1 LPPFGPDL
9 LARLL
14 DEHGSALALY
24 ARNWCDTPDDVVQQA
39 LLKLVRQPNLP
50 ERLVPWLYRV
60 VRNEA
65 ISASRAGQR
74 RRRHETAAAQR
85 TASWF
90 VPATG
95 DRLDAAE
102 AARALAQLPEREREA
117 IVARLWGGLSFE
129 EIAEVMETSS
139 TSAHRW
145 YEAGLASLRE
155 RLETVC
161 PATKTRVKS

>member
-1 LPPFGPDL
+1 MGPDL
-9 LARLL
+9 LAQLL
-14 DEHGSALALY
+14 DEHGSALVLY
-24 ARNWCDTPDDVVQQA
+24 ARTWCDTPDDVVQQA
-39 LLKLVRQPNLP
+39 LLKLVRQPHVP

-85 TASWF
+85 AASWF

-95 DRLDAAE
+95 ERLDAAE
-102 AARALAQLPEREREA
+102 AARALAKLPEREREV

-129 EIAEVMETSS
+129 EIAELMETSS

-145 YEAGLASLRE
+145 YEAGLAALRE

-161 PATKTRVKS
+161 PVTKNSLKS

>member
-1 LPPFGPDL
+1 MGPDL

-24 ARNWCDTPDDVVQQA
+24 ARTWCSTPDDVVQQA
-39 LLKLVRQPNLP
+39 LLKLVRQPCLP
-50 ERLVPWLYRV
+50 DRLVPWLYRV

-65 ISASRAGQR
+65 ISASRAQQR
-74 RRRHETAAAQR
+74 RRRHETAAAER
-85 TASWF
+85 AASWF

-102 AARALAQLPEREREA
+102 AARALAKLPEREREV

-129 EIAEVMETSS
+129 EIAELMETSS

-145 YEAGLASLRE
+145 YEAGLAALRE
-155 RLETVC
+155 RLEAIC
-161 PATKTRVKS
+161 PHTKKSLKS